1 MADILDLDVQQ
12 EDMAID
18 EAGGE
23 DEGGVETLKQRAPK
37 KKGRGFAME
46 NPRPEGV
53 DEVYE
58 RIDFAGRAVDEYV
71 DMSAQR
77 SIEGWI
83 LMVTG
88 IHEEAHEDD
97 VHGRFAEYGEIK
109 SLHLNLDR
117 RSGFLK
123 GYALIE
129 FEHFKDAS
137 AAKNGLDGG
146 DMLGNTIHVDW
157 AFMKKPLN
165 ANRSRRRH

>member
-1 MADILDLDVQQ
+1 MLFL
-12 EDMAID
+12 
-18 EAGGE
+18 
-23 DEGGVETLKQRAPK
+23 GGVETLKQRAPK

-77 SIEGWI
+77 CKILKKIITMLGRILTNCDCDAIISAIEGWI

-123 GYALIE
+123 VSYAINYVVFTDLMV
-129 FEHFKDAS
+129 FSMYMD
-137 AAKNGLDGG
+137 
-146 DMLGNTIHVDW
+146 
-157 AFMKKPLN
+157 FMRILCN
-165 ANRSRRRH
+165 FRATL